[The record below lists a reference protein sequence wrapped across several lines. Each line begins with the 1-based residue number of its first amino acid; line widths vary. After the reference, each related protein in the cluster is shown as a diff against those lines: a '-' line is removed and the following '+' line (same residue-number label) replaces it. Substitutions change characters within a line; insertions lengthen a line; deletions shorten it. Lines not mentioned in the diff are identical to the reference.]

1 MVKSSKLRPNLKM
14 NRNKSRNKTRTRN
27 KTRIRNKRLNR
38 KSRQK
43 GGNPIMIKKLC
54 SSSKRGGS
62 IKEKDSVSAAYIE
75 ELCNNQT
82 QEGGSSGGMFSGIMS
97 KMFSAATLPITLAT
111 GTFKKVSGVDLGE
124 LVKNNVSRALNKTE
138 LAGTG
143 SNVTSSLAKESSDRD
158 TDTEL
163 KTFLSKR
170 NM

>member
-1 MVKSSKLRPNLKM
+1 
-14 NRNKSRNKTRTRN
+14 
-27 KTRIRNKRLNR
+27 
-38 KSRQK
+38 
-43 GGNPIMIKKLC
+43 MIKKLC
-54 SSSKRGGS
+54 NSSKRGGS

-75 ELCNNQT
+75 ELCNNEP

-143 SNVTSSLAKESSDRD
+143 SDVKSSLAKESSDRY
-158 TDTEL
+158 TDPEL

>member
-14 NRNKSRNKTRTRN
+14 NSTRSRKKTRN
-27 KTRIRNKRLNR
+27 KKRLNR

-54 SSSKRGGS
+54 NSSKRGGS

-75 ELCNNQT
+75 ELCSNQP

-124 LVKNNVSRALNKTE
+124 MVKNNVSRALNKTE

-143 SNVTSSLAKESSDRD
+143 SNVTSSLAKEPSDRD

>member
-1 MVKSSKLRPNLKM
+1 
-14 NRNKSRNKTRTRN
+14 
-27 KTRIRNKRLNR
+27 
-38 KSRQK
+38 
-43 GGNPIMIKKLC
+43 MIKKLC
-54 SSSKRGGS
+54 NSSKRGGS

-75 ELCNNQT
+75 ELCSNEANEP

-143 SNVTSSLAKESSDRD
+143 SDVKSSLAKEPSDRD

-163 KTFLSKR
+163 KTFSSKR

>member
-1 MVKSSKLRPNLKM
+1 MVKSSKLKM
-14 NRNKSRNKTRTRN
+14 NRNKTRSRKKTRNKTRT
-27 KTRIRNKRLNR
+27 RNKRLNR

-54 SSSKRGGS
+54 NSSKRGGS

-75 ELCNNQT
+75 ELCSNEANEP

-143 SNVTSSLAKESSDRD
+143 SNVTSSLAKEPSDRD